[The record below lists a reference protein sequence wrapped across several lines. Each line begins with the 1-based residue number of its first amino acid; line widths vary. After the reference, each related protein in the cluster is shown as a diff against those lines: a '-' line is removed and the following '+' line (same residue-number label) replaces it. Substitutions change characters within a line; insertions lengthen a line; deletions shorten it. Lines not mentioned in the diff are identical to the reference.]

1 MRAEPG
7 LDALLARVAAG
18 DRTALAGLYRAL
30 EKPLYRF
37 VQGKLNDPA
46 QSADLVHDV
55 FLEVWRHAP
64 RFEGRSAAKTWVFG
78 IAYRKVIDVFR
89 AQARVKVTD
98 EIPEA
103 EDDAPAVLECLAAGQ
118 AQDRLRHCLD
128 RLKPEHRAA
137 ITLAFYEDM
146 GYREIAEV
154 TAVPEGTV
162 KTRIFHAKKLLQHC
176 LGQFGIV
183 EGQR

>member
-1 MRAEPG
+1 MTEPVS
-7 LDALLARVAAG
+7 LDILLSRVAAG
-18 DRTALAGLYRAL
+18 DRAALAALYRAL
-30 EKPLYRF
+30 EKPVYRF

-55 FLEVWRHAP
+55 FLEVWRNAP
-64 RFEGRSAAKTWVFG
+64 RFEGRSSAKTWVFG

-89 AQARVKVTD
+89 AQARLQVTD
-98 EIPEA
+98 DIPET
-103 EDDAPAVLECLAAGQ
+103 EDDAPAALDCLVAGQ
-118 AQDRLRHCLD
+118 MRDRLRYCMD

-137 ITLAFYEDM
+137 IDLAFYEDM

-176 LGQFGIV
+176 LGQFGIM
-183 EGQR
+183 EGRG